1 MIVCNIKEG
10 RQREG
15 ENISI
20 KLKKKKAVP
29 SLYRLTYNNSTF
41 LIGVKERGSKANRS
55 PDMSA
60 STVLL

>member
-10 RQREG
+10 RQKEKTFLS
-15 ENISI
+15 N
-20 KLKKKKAVP
+20 LKKKKAVP